1 MVISHVISED
11 SHLAGVISLLY
22 RMRNEVIGNTNQ
34 IVLISSEA
42 LKIQAIFDELAFIAW
57 ESFVTAR
64 LTLLNLP
71 S

>member
-1 MVISHVISED
+1 
-11 SHLAGVISLLY
+11 
-22 RMRNEVIGNTNQ
+22 MRNEVIGNTNQ